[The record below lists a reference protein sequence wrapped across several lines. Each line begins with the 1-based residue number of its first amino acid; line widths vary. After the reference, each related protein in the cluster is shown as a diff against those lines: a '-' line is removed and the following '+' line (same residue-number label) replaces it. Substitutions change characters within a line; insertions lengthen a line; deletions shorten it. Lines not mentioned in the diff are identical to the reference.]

1 VPSGIFVWNLNGG
14 EKMKIA
20 TRRLT
25 VTGMLGAISIILG
38 LTPLGFI
45 PVGPTKATI
54 MHIPVIIGSIVEGP
68 IVGLMIGLI
77 FGSFSMFQAYAMPTS
92 PVQVVFLDPM
102 VAVVPRLL
110 IAITSYYTYWGL
122 KKFTMTNRI
131 ASRGMLIPSMGAA
144 AVGTLTNTVG
154 VLGMIYIRHAAKYAE
169 LLGIEQSTVGNFI
182 IYGVAIPNG
191 VPEIIVAIIVV
202 TAVVQALSKLTKKAF

>member
-1 VPSGIFVWNLNGG
+1 
-14 EKMKIA
+14 MRIA

-25 VTGMLGAISIILG
+25 ITGMLGAISIILG

-54 MHIPVIIGSIVEGP
+54 MHIPVIIGSIIEGLV
-68 IVGLMIGLI
+68 VGLMIGLI

-122 KKFTMTNRI
+122 KKLFTNKMDNRSI
-131 ASRGMLIPSMGAA
+131 LIPSMGAA

-154 VLGMIYIRHAAKYAE
+154 VLGMIYIRHAAEYAE
-169 LLGIEQSTVGNFI
+169 LLGIERSTVGNFI
-182 IYGVAIPNG
+182 LYGVAIPNG
-191 VPEIIVAIIVV
+191 VPEIIVAILVV
-202 TAVVQALSKLTKKAF
+202 TAVAQALSKLMKKAF